1 MNIFII
7 RGFIGGRFFTL
18 VLEKY
23 SRFMIQNGAESTS
36 ENRKNQALLPIQLIH
51 VWGYGFVWVGWICE
65 WIQLASLQGRGERY
79 PGLALADRLGD
90 SFMVL

>member
-7 RGFIGGRFFTL
+7 YCIFMLIYWGRFGGFITMFITL

-36 ENRKNQALLPIQLIH
+36 ENRKNHALLPIQLIH
-51 VWGYGFVWVGWICE
+51 GW
-65 WIQLASLQGRGERY
+65 LGRKKHAYFTPPDPVPPHVPRHGRH
-79 PGLALADRLGD
+79 AL
-90 SFMVL
+90 